1 MKKKY
6 IKITAIIVL
15 ILFLLI
21 YGRIL
26 IKYKPSRLICVAK
39 ININNPAGYIG
50 YNDHGF
56 RNLNREDLE
65 GYLKMVSETES
76 PYVVLNQQEIDGIVD
91 AANQYGHY
99 PTVILSD
106 INSKVFWT
114 RYRSPHI
121 GYMNIHQIR
130 SDGKLTY
137 DDVLY
142 VYVTKC
148 TEIDDEPLDWQWRPD
163 LW

>member
-6 IKITAIIVL
+6 IKIIAIVVL

-21 YGRIL
+21 CGPIL
-26 IKYKPSRLICVAK
+26 ITYKPSRLICVGQVK
-39 ININNPAGYIG
+39 INHDATPLGY
-50 YNDHGF
+50 DRGF
-56 RNLNREDLE
+56 DYLNKEDLE
-65 GYLKMVSETES
+65 RELNWLSELESGYF
-76 PYVVLNQQEIDGIVD
+76 VLNQQEIDKIVD
-91 AANQYGHY
+91 AANQYEGY
-99 PTVILSD
+99 PTVILSK

-121 GYMNIHQIR
+121 GFMNIHQIR

-148 TEIDDEPLDWQWRPD
+148 TEIDDMPWDWYF
-163 LW
+163 

>member
-6 IKITAIIVL
+6 IKIIAIIVL

-21 YGRIL
+21 YGPIL
-26 IKYKPSRLICVAK
+26 ITYKPSRLICVAK
-39 ININNPAGYIG
+39 ININNPDGYIG
-50 YNDHGF
+50 YNEEGF
-56 RNLNREDLE
+56 INLNREDLE

-76 PYVVLNQQEIDGIVD
+76 PFVVLNQQEIDEIVY
-91 AANQYGHY
+91 AAYQYGDY
-99 PTVILSD
+99 PTVILSE

-114 RYRSPHI
+114 VYKSPHF
-121 GYMNIHQIR
+121 GYMNTHQILC
-130 SDGKLTY
+130 DGMFKY

-148 TEIDDEPLDWQWRPD
+148 TEIDKPWG
-163 LW
+163 